1 MSKHL
6 NIHILNTNMV
16 TVQISEV
23 HAPYVPRHVIG

>member
-1 MSKHL
+1 
-6 NIHILNTNMV
+6 MV